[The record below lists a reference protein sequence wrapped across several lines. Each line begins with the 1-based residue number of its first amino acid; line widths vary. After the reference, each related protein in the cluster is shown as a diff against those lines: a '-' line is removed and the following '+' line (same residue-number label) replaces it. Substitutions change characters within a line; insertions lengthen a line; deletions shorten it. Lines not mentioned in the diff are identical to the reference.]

1 MRRWSYCTKKIEEE
15 DLQRKHTGAV
25 VTDGGAVVTG
35 GGAVVSDE
43 VCETMI
49 FLWGFCESGGQ
60 ECGSNFCFHKAT
72 SELPEKASKVGG
84 LKNQIDKSEK
94 EKKECVL

>member
-1 MRRWSYCTKKIEEE
+1 VQLLYQKNRERGRLTKK
-15 DLQRKHTGAV
+15 HS
-25 VTDGGAVVTG
+25 GAVVTG

-49 FLWGFCESGGQ
+49 FLWGFCESAGQ

-72 SELPEKASKVGG
+72 SELPEKAYKVGG
-84 LKNQIDKSEK
+84 LKNQIDKLEK
-94 EKKECVL
+94 